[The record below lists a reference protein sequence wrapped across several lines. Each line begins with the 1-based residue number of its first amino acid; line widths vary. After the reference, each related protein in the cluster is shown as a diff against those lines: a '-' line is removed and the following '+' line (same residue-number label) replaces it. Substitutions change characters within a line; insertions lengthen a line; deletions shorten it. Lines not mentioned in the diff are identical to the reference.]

1 MLIDL
6 RGLNHPEHLQKLKS
20 HFEGLCSVYE
30 DVEILIDN
38 KGDNLKKLEMYIRSF
53 RGKYKISQND
63 SLVSVK
69 IFAPF
74 SLCG

>member
-53 RGKYKISQND
+53 RGKYKISKDD
-63 SLVSVK
+63 SLVSIK